1 MRILFILGT
10 RPEAIKMAPLILEA
24 RQRSGVEVVVC
35 ATGQHREMVP
45 EILSLFGLKPDFDLG
60 IMTAN
65 QSLSD
70 ITRGVLEKL
79 SPQLQARRPDWLLV
93 QGDTSTA
100 FAAALA
106 AFYEKIPVAHV
117 EAGLRTGN
125 FLAPWPEEMNR
136 HLVSK
141 IAAIHFAPTSTAE
154 SNLLREN
161 IARNAIFVTGN
172 TGIDALKLL
181 VDWIPSSAELQN
193 KSRIELS
200 ASGLPERLVSG
211 PSRLVL
217 ITGHRRENIGSGFEQ
232 ICHAILSLAEAFPD
246 ADLVYP
252 IHPNPNV
259 RETVRAILGGA
270 SRPNIHLIEPLNYL
284 PFVDVMSRA
293 TLILTDSG
301 GVQEEAPSLG
311 KRVIVLRET
320 TERTEGLGSPFIR
333 LTGCDSNKIVSAATA
348 ALTND
353 WAEPGTA
360 CDLYGDGLASR
371 RILDVLAPGV

>member
-1 MRILFILGT
+1 MKLLFVLGT

-24 RQRSGVEVVVC
+24 RQRPGVEVVVC

-45 EILSLFGLKPDFDLG
+45 EILALFGLTPDFDLD

-79 SPQLQARRPDWLLV
+79 PPQLQALRPDWLLV

-106 AFYEKIPVAHV
+106 AFYEKVQVAHV

-125 FLAPWPEEMNR
+125 FFAPWPEEMNR

-141 IAAIHFAPTSTAE
+141 IAALHFAPTLTAE
-154 SNLLREN
+154 SNLLLEN
-161 IARNAIFVTGN
+161 IAPGAVFVTGN

-181 VDWIPSSAELQN
+181 VGRLTSSAGLQN

-211 PSRLVL
+211 PSRLIL

-232 ICHAILSLAEAFPD
+232 ICRAILALAETFPD

-252 IHPNPNV
+252 IHPNPRV

-284 PFVDVMSRA
+284 PFVDIMSRA

-333 LTGCDSNKIVSAATA
+333 LTGCDSAKIVGAGTA

-360 CDLYGDGLASR
+360 CDLYGDGFASR